1 MRVFYIESLGDELSC
16 ESVEFYSVTPDSCW
30 DKSSLHSLFVERII
44 LSHPVVSYPMKYKI
58 RTEQKGRK
66 VNKEVQRFL

>member
-1 MRVFYIESLGDELSC
+1 MESRLGDQLSY
-16 ESVEFYSVTPDSCW
+16 EIVAFYSVTPDSCC

-44 LSHPVVSYPMKYKI
+44 LSRPVVSYPMKYKI

-66 VNKEVQRFL
+66 LSKKVQRFL